1 MRQGAAS
8 GPELRLSLRPFA
20 GAATA
25 VRESENENESRR
37 GYPAAYVGL
46 GVLALPSETCQ
57 AHARSKPDGA
67 VEKFRFFA
75 A

>member
-1 MRQGAAS
+1 MHAAY
-8 GPELRLSLRPFA
+8 GPELHLYPRQFA

-25 VRESENENESRR
+25 VRESKNQDESRR

>member
-1 MRQGAAS
+1 M
-8 GPELRLSLRPFA
+8 
-20 GAATA
+20 
-25 VRESENENESRR
+25 RESENENESRR